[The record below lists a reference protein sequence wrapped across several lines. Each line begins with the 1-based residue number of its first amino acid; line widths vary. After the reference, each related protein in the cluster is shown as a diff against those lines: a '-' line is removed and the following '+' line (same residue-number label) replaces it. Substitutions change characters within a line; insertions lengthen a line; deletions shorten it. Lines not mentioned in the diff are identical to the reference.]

1 MSLLPELLQPVPDGG
16 WAWRRSVA
24 DLEPDAA
31 RDVPAP
37 HPSHQA
43 SKPDA
48 SAAPATERP
57 SGGEPSDAGPRR
69 SELVRRVAAAVA
81 VATAL
86 GVGAIAWSSTLVGEY
101 SVMDLAPGPAA
112 HAGHAGHAGHDPA
125 SDAGAPGAS
134 VASATAPQTSV
145 TDLAAPAD
153 RPADVHV
160 ELVARQGTVDV
171 PGGHPV
177 EGYTVNGTSPGPE
190 IRARQ
195 GDLVEVEFVNA
206 TVAAG
211 ATLHWHGMDVPNA
224 ADGVA
229 GITQDVVPVG
239 GRFTY
244 RFVADDAGTYWYH
257 SHQVSHEQ
265 VVGGLLGAVVIEPR
279 SPAPGSADAPA
290 GSPEVTAL
298 LHVYGGQHTLN
309 GRAGDERVAVAP
321 GERVRVRVVNTD
333 QGTASVWS
341 AAPFTVV
348 ATDGH
353 EVTSP
358 TPVTD
363 QRVLIPAG
371 GRADVSV
378 QAPPHGAAR
387 LHVGGARSI
396 LIGDVDPATEAATD
410 AADAPQPADTLD
422 LLAYGAAAPLD
433 FDPAAPDRSFDYV
446 IARRF
451 GIIDGRPGNFW
462 TVNGRMFP
470 DMPMFHVR
478 EGDVVV
484 MHLRNDSG
492 DVHPMHLH
500 GHHVV
505 VLARDGVAA
514 TGSPWV
520 VDSLDVH
527 PGERYDIA
535 FVADNPG
542 IWSDHCHTLPH
553 AVDGLVAHVMYDG
566 VTTPF
571 TINGAAGNRPE

>member
-1 MSLLPELLQPVPDGG
+1 MSSLRERLDERDEPLVDILSTRDLLRELFSDDEIGG
-16 WAWRRSVA
+16 F
-24 DLEPDAA
+24 P
-31 RDVPAP
+31 
-37 HPSHQA
+37 
-43 SKPDA
+43 
-48 SAAPATERP
+48 
-57 SGGEPSDAGPRR
+57 PRR
-69 SELVRRVAAAVA
+69 RLRDRSRFGAAETRPDPDPDLAPRPERSPRRELFRRIVVAIAVTTAFGAGA
-81 VATAL
+81 V
-86 GVGAIAWSSTLVGEY
+86 AWSSTLVGEY
-101 SVMDLAPGPAA
+101 SVMDLGGQSATGGHVHGIGGAAPG
-112 HAGHAGHAGHDPA
+112 
-125 SDAGAPGAS
+125 GAS
-134 VASATAPQTSV
+134 TSAATGGAISV
-145 TDLAAPAD
+145 TDLVAPAD

-160 ELVARQGTVDV
+160 ELVARQQTIEI
-171 PGGHPV
+171 PGGRSV

-190 IRARQ
+190 IRTRQ
-195 GDLVEVEFVNA
+195 GDLVEVVFENA
-206 TVAAG
+206 NVTDG
-211 ATLHWHGMDVPNA
+211 ATLHWHGLDVPNA

-229 GITQDVVPVG
+229 GITQDIVPVG
-239 GRFTY
+239 GTFTY
-244 RFVADDAGTYWYH
+244 RFIAADVGTYWYH
-257 SHQVSHEQ
+257 SHQMSHAQ
-265 VVGGLLGAVVIEPR
+265 VVGGLLGAIIVEPA
-279 SPAPGSADAPA
+279 SAPTGLD
-290 GSPEVTAL
+290 VTAL
-298 LHVYGGQHTLN
+298 LHLYDGQYTLN
-309 GRAGDERVAVAP
+309 GRAQDEHVPASP
-321 GERVRVRVVNTD
+321 GEVVRVRVINTD

-341 AAPFTVV
+341 AAPFQVV

-353 EVTSP
+353 EVNGP
-358 TPVTD
+358 TPVAN

-371 GRADVSV
+371 GRVDVSV
-378 QAPPHGAAR
+378 QAPADGAVR
-387 LHVGGARSI
+387 LHVGGARSM
-396 LIGDVDPATEAATD
+396 LIGDTD
-410 AADAPQPADTLD
+410 APAPGPAGADASQPAETLD
-422 LLAYGAAAPLD
+422 LLAYGENAPLD
-433 FDPAAPDRSFDYV
+433 FDPTAPDRSFDYV

-462 TVNGRMFP
+462 TINGRMFP

-514 TGSPWV
+514 SGSPWI